1 MEVVVVVKGG
11 MVQLVFANSTDVS
24 VEVLDLDVPEYVTE
38 SEQHDFD
45 QKEKQVKEMAES
57 PDWHNG
63 MRACSTSTM
72 TTSTSTAGMTRTATG
87 RSTGS

>member
-1 MEVVVVVKGG
+1 MKGG

-57 PDWHNG
+57 QDWHNVW
-63 MRACSTSTM
+63 
-72 TTSTSTAGMTRTATG
+72 
-87 RSTGS
+87 